1 MTDTGQ
7 GTASLQLAGIGLSP
21 PPSTDES
28 RFDEMRD
35 DTNSPLRA
43 VLWDMDGTLVDTEP
57 HWMQAQRRLASEH
70 DVEWTAADAASTVGQ
85 PMTVSAGKLQHR
97 GIALPVATIVDML
110 VDDVATVISR
120 EVPWLPGAQR
130 LLGDL
135 AEAGIACGLV
145 TMAYSPVAHR
155 VAAAAPGN
163 VFSTVV
169 AGDDVERES
178 PTPTRTCRRPPRSEF
193 APRIV
198 WRSRIRSTE
207 RSAPNQRECRSWSYP
222 ASSPYRPHPGAISP
236 SRWRKSP
243 STHCAMRTV
252 PHCGTTDGERL
263 TSEDAPRV
271 VINRSNRYPL

>member
-7 GTASLQLAGIGLSP
+7 GTASLPLAGIGLSP

-70 DVEWTAADAASTVGQ
+70 GVEWTDADARSTVGQ
-85 PMTVSAGKLQHR
+85 PMTVSAGTLQHR
-97 GIALPVATIVDML
+97 GIDLPVATIVDML

-130 LLGDL
+130 LLGEL

-145 TMAYSPVAHR
+145 TMAYSPVARR

-169 AGDDVERES
+169 AGDDVERGKPYPDPYLQAAAALGVRAEDCVAIEDSLNGTLSAES
-178 PTPTRTCRRPPRSEF
+178 AGMPVLVVPGIVSVPAAPGRHFTSSLAEVTVELLRAVHVTTHQHVRPRGPD
-193 APRIV
+193 
-198 WRSRIRSTE
+198 
-207 RSAPNQRECRSWSYP
+207 Q
-222 ASSPYRPHPGAISP
+222 
-236 SRWRKSP
+236 
-243 STHCAMRTV
+243 
-252 PHCGTTDGERL
+252 
-263 TSEDAPRV
+263 
-271 VINRSNRYPL
+271 